1 MRGRTL
7 TREEYDASPYI
18 AEPLRKFDCCLETDC
33 AAAVVVTSLERARD
47 LAHPPVVYLG
57 GAEGHPQPAD
67 EIIGRP
73 DLLELGIHRAPPRA
87 FARAG
92 VGPPDIDVLW
102 TFVCFTSLGLL
113 QLQALGYA
121 DTGGYAAH

>member
-1 MRGRTL
+1 MRGRPL

-67 EIIGRP
+67 ERSEEHTS
-73 DLLELGIHRAPPRA
+73 ELQSLMRISYAVFCLNKKRHTQHTRQKHRN
-87 FARAG
+87 
-92 VGPPDIDVLW
+92 
-102 TFVCFTSLGLL
+102 
-113 QLQALGYA
+113 
-121 DTGGYAAH
+121 

>member
-1 MRGRTL
+1 MRISDWSSDVCSSDL
-7 TREEYDASPYI
+7 
-18 AEPLRKFDCCLETDC
+18 
-33 AAAVVVTSLERARD
+33 

-73 DLLELGIHRAPPRA
+73 DLLELGIHRAAPRA

-92 VGPPDIDVLW
+92 VGTQAIAVPEIYA
-102 TFVCFTSLGLL
+102 CFTSVVLL
-113 QLQALGYA
+113 QLESLGYA
-121 DTGGYAAH
+121 EHGGAAAFVVDVNIHRKGRFPLQTPGALLSQA

>member
-1 MRGRTL
+1 MRISDWSSDVCSSDL
-7 TREEYDASPYI
+7 
-18 AEPLRKFDCCLETDC
+18 
-33 AAAVVVTSLERARD
+33 

-73 DLLELGIHRAPPRA
+73 DLLELGIHRAAPRA

-92 VGPPDIDVLW
+92 VGPQDIDVLEIYD
-102 TFVCFTSLGLL
+102 CFTYVVLL
-113 QLQALGYA
+113 QLEALGYA
-121 DTGGYAAH
+121 EPGGAADFVVDGNISLEGRFPLNTHGGQIGRAHV